1 MITDRDIA
9 QAWEG
14 IDGITG
20 GIEKNEWINMI
31 TKEENSWTNHR
42 KNSKMTDERDWITGK
57 NLKNQ

>member
-1 MITDRDIA
+1 MITDIDIA

-31 TKEENSWTNHR
+31 TKEVKSWMTHR
-42 KNSKMTDERDWITGK
+42 KNLEMTDEREWITGK
-57 NLKNQ
+57 N